1 MWVSPDVGQPQG
13 SLVLAAKAV
22 TTREFFF
29 ILGIIESHIY
39 FCSSINKVNK
49 DKIKCTLMF
58 SIHKFDA

>member
-1 MWVSPDVGQPQG
+1 M
-13 SLVLAAKAV
+13 LAAKAV
-22 TTREFFF
+22 TTGEFFF